1 MHVNAPRTLVISAHY
16 CTPVPAFCLH
26 HLLTAL
32 VAMSNICSPCWS
44 AWMPCQLLLLAP
56 TCSQVVPCYM
66 QMMSV
71 QGIQMQ
77 PHQASEFQR
86 SVLSGEWD
94 RALSVLPQLTS
105 SEDILK
111 HSRWAVC

>member
-1 MHVNAPRTLVISAHY
+1 MNWQLV
-16 CTPVPAFCLH
+16 
-26 HLLTAL
+26 
-32 VAMSNICSPCWS
+32 
-44 AWMPCQLLLLAP
+44 LLANMLTRYPMP
-56 TCSQVVPCYM
+56 T
-66 QMMSV
+66 MSV

-77 PHQASEFQR
+77 PQQASDFQR

-111 HSRWAVC
+111 HSRCAVC